1 MKVENLEIGKAYVHK
16 NAECLVLDQ
25 LPVWHNN
32 NTYVFVDPKE
42 PQLNIQY
49 LKAEDVN
56 NFITELEIEKPEVP
70 NFRPDH
76 YTSLPFKLD
85 EVQETIAENCFRA
98 FSHLRL
104 CFSCLLGLPYG
115 GFKMTRKNY
124 FNAMLQGSLIM
135 GLNQTY
141 GEHPVMGW
149 ITKLVLL
156 MFIIICIYVNLR
168 DDD

>member
-98 FSHLRL
+98 TGDFKKALWVSFALKHLGR
-104 CFSCLLGLPYG
+104 LGL
-115 GFKMTRKNY
+115 KDNADLELKKAENY
-124 FNAMLQGSLIM
+124 LHKAR
-135 GLNQTY
+135 T
-141 GEHPVMGW
+141 GEW
-149 ITKLVLL
+149 LS
-156 MFIIICIYVNLR
+156 
-168 DDD
+168 D

>member
-1 MKVENLEIGKAYVHK
+1 MKVENLEIGKAYVYK

-56 NFITELEIEKPEVP
+56 NFITELEIEKLEVL

-98 FSHLRL
+98 TGDFKKALWVSFALKHLGR
-104 CFSCLLGLPYG
+104 LGL
-115 GFKMTRKNY
+115 KDNADLELKKAENY
-124 FNAMLQGSLIM
+124 LHKAR
-135 GLNQTY
+135 T
-141 GEHPVMGW
+141 GEW
-149 ITKLVLL
+149 LS
-156 MFIIICIYVNLR
+156 
-168 DDD
+168 D

>member
-1 MKVENLEIGKAYVHK
+1 MKVENLEIGKAYVYK

-98 FSHLRL
+98 TGDFKKALWVSFALKHLGR
-104 CFSCLLGLPYG
+104 LGL
-115 GFKMTRKNY
+115 KDD
-124 FNAMLQGSLIM
+124 
-135 GLNQTY
+135 
-141 GEHPVMGW
+141 
-149 ITKLVLL
+149 
-156 MFIIICIYVNLR
+156 VNLELKKAENYLHKAR
-168 DDD
+168 TGEWIND

>member
-1 MKVENLEIGKAYVHK
+1 MKVENLEIGKAYVYK

-56 NFITELEIEKPEVP
+56 NFITELEIEKPEVL

-98 FSHLRL
+98 TGDFKKALWTAFAVKHLGR
-104 CFSCLLGLPYG
+104 LGL
-115 GFKMTRKNY
+115 KDRVDLELKKAENY
-124 FNAMLQGSLIM
+124 LHKAR
-135 GLNQTY
+135 T
-141 GEHPVMGW
+141 GEW
-149 ITKLVLL
+149 LS
-156 MFIIICIYVNLR
+156 
-168 DDD
+168 D

>member
-1 MKVENLEIGKAYVHK
+1 MKVENLEIGKAYVYK

-42 PQLNIQY
+42 PQLNIRY

-85 EVQETIAENCFRA
+85 EVQETIAQNCFKA
-98 FSHLRL
+98 TGDFKKALWVSFALKHLGR
-104 CFSCLLGLPYG
+104 LGL
-115 GFKMTRKNY
+115 KDNADLELKKAENY
-124 FNAMLQGSLIM
+124 LHKARTGEW
-135 GLNQTY
+135 LN
-141 GEHPVMGW
+141 
-149 ITKLVLL
+149 
-156 MFIIICIYVNLR
+156 
-168 DDD
+168 D